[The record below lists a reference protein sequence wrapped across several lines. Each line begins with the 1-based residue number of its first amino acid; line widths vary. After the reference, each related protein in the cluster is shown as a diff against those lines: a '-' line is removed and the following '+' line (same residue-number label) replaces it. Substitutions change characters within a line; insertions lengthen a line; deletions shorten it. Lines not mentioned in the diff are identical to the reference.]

1 MNEHHERGKMSVH
14 TIFQVHVHQCQS
26 TGLDGLS
33 DKNVNQTLWKGS
45 IERNKLTER
54 LNPLFGNNIA

>member
-45 IERNKLTER
+45 IERKQVDRKIES
-54 LNPLFGNNIA
+54 IIWQ

>member
-26 TGLDGLS
+26 TGLDGLP

-45 IERNKLTER
+45 IERKQVDRKIES
-54 LNPLFGNNIA
+54 IIWQ